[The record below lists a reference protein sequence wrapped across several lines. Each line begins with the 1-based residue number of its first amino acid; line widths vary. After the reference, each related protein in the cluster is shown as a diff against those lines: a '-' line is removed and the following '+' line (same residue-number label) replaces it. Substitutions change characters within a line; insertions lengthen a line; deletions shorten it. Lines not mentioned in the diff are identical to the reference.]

1 MDTLRDAQRSR
12 HLRDGKGY
20 KRTLVGYN
28 GTGLG
33 VIDRIYSENYVEM
46 REYGTAE
53 TRAKGPVSS
62 MNWMERVD

>member
-1 MDTLRDAQRSR
+1 M
-12 HLRDGKGY
+12 
-20 KRTLVGYN
+20 GYN